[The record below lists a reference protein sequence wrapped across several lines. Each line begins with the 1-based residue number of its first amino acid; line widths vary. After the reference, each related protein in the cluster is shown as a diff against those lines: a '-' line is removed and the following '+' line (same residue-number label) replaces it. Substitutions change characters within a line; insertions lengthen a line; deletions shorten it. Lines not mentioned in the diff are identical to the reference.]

1 MPFIVIK
8 LEHEIFRKPFDVSSY
23 CLVQHT
29 CLHTIQFR
37 QVAVKHDS
45 LPTDYVDA
53 LLDDFNV

>member
-8 LEHEIFRKPFDVSSY
+8 LEHKILWKPFDVSSY
-23 CLVQHT
+23 RLVQHT
-29 CLHTIQFR
+29 CLHAVQLR
-37 QVAVKHDS
+37 QVAVKHDA